1 MSQNKIF
8 EEDISMDNKK
18 NTHELPAHDVVES
31 TSQEHEIRVD
41 KVAKMRAAGIEPWPE
56 VRHAT
61 AHCQQVIDAFVENS
75 EPVQEYSVIGR
86 VVAIRLH
93 GKAAFVHLQENG
105 QKLQIY
111 FQQDRIGLQAFD
123 NLQSFIDV
131 GDIIWVKGHS
141 FRTQRGEITL
151 KADEYS
157 LQSKSLHPL
166 PEKFHGLSNVEIR
179 YRQRY
184 LDLLSNLE
192 SRSVLVKRS
201 LIVQACRE
209 FLTSHNYLE
218 VETPMLH
225 PIAGGAA
232 AKPFVTHHNALGQ
245 EFFLRIAPELYLKRL
260 VVGGLDRVFELNRNF
275 RNEGVST
282 RHNPEFTMLECY
294 TAHENIE
301 YGMSFVEQLI
311 KAMADKVCDNKML
324 KFFDYE
330 IDLSKPFARIAMKD
344 AVQAVHNLSD
354 DQMNE
359 ATIDALLKKHHIAL
373 KTSKMTINEKIYL
386 LFEETVESTL
396 IQPTFIIDFPIEV
409 SPLAKRHAQ
418 DPTLAAR
425 AELFVAGIEFA
436 NLFNELND
444 PFDQANRFHQQMESH
459 AAGDEEAHQYD
470 ADFILALE
478 HGLPPTVGFGIGI
491 DRLIMLLTGASS
503 IKDIILFPTLKKK

>member
-1 MSQNKIF
+1 
-8 EEDISMDNKK
+8 MDNK
-18 NTHELPAHDVVES
+18 NNIHELAAHDVVES
-31 TSQEHEIRVD
+31 TSQEHDIRVD
-41 KVAKMRAAGIEPWPE
+41 KVAKMREAGIEPWPE
-56 VRHAT
+56 VKHAT
-61 AHCQQVIDAFVENS
+61 AHCQQVIDEFVDASAVALAKEKDS
-75 EPVQEYSVIGR
+75 ESEQQYSVIGR

-111 FQQDRIGLQAFD
+111 FQQDRIGLQAFE
-123 NLQSFIDV
+123 NLHNFIDV

-184 LDLLSNLE
+184 LDLLSNVD
-192 SRSVLVKRS
+192 SRSALVKRS
-201 LIVQACRE
+201 LIVQTCRE

-245 EFFLRIAPELYLKRL
+245 EFVLRIAQELYLKRL
-260 VVGGLDRVFELNRNF
+260 GVAGLDRVFEINRNF

-294 TAHENIE
+294 TAHENYQ
-301 YGMSFVEQLI
+301 YGMDFVEQLI
-311 KAMADKVCDNKML
+311 KAMAHKVCDSTML
-324 KFFDYE
+324 QFGDYE
-330 IDLSKPFARIAMKD
+330 LDFSKPFARIRMKD
-344 AVQAVHNLSD
+344 AVQAVHKLSD
-354 DQMNE
+354 ADMTE
-359 ATIDALLKKHHIAL
+359 ATIDALLKKHHIKL
-373 KTSKMTINEKIYL
+373 KTSSMTISEKIYL

-409 SPLAKRHAQ
+409 SPLAKRSA
-418 DPTLAAR
+418 DDDSLAAR
-425 AELFVAGIEFA
+425 AELFIAGMEIA

-491 DRLIMLLTGASS
+491 DRLIMLLTGSTS

>member
-1 MSQNKIF
+1 MEHKKKI
-8 EEDISMDNKK
+8 DDA
-18 NTHELPAHDVVES
+18 TVVDHIES
-31 TSQEHEIRVD
+31 SSQEHEIRVD
-41 KVAKMRAAGIEPWPE
+41 KVAKMRQAGIEPWPE

-61 AHCQQVIDAFVENS
+61 ASCQQVIDDFVENA
-75 EPVQEYSVIGR
+75 EPVQVYAIVGR
-86 VVAIRLH
+86 VVSIRLH
-93 GKAAFVHLQENG
+93 GKAAFVHLQEQG

-111 FQQDRIGLQAFD
+111 FQQERIGAVAFEQ
-123 NLQSFIDV
+123 LQSFVDI
-131 GDIIWVKGHS
+131 GDYMWVKGFS
-141 FRTQRGEITL
+141 FKTQRGEITL
-151 KADEYS
+151 KADVYTI
-157 LQSKSLHPL
+157 QSKCLHPL
-166 PEKFHGLSNVEIR
+166 PEKFHGLVNVEMR

-184 LDLLSNLE
+184 LDLISNPE
-192 SRSVLVKRS
+192 SRATLVKRS

-209 FLTSHNYLE
+209 FLTQHGYLE

-232 AKPFVTHHNALGQ
+232 AKPFSTHHNALGQ

-260 VVGGLDRVFELNRNF
+260 VIGGFDRVFELNRNF
-275 RNEGVST
+275 RNEGVSP

-294 TAHENIE
+294 TAHEGFE
-301 YGMSFVEQLI
+301 FGMDLVEQLI
-311 KAMADKVCDNKML
+311 KAMAAKVSDDSMI
-324 KFFDYE
+324 KFGEHE
-330 IDLSKPFARIAMKD
+330 IDLSKPFAKISMKS
-344 AVQAVHNLSD
+344 AVQSRHNLSD
-354 DQMNE
+354 ADMNE
-359 ATIDALLKKHHIAL
+359 ATIDALLKKHHVAL
-373 KTSKMTINEKIYL
+373 PKSNMTINEKIYL

-425 AELFVAGIEFA
+425 AELFIVGIEFA

-444 PFDQANRFHQQMESH
+444 PFDQADRFKSQMDAH

-491 DRLIMLLTGASS
+491 DRLIMLITGSTS
-503 IKDIILFPTLKKK
+503 IKDVILFPTLKKK

>member
-1 MSQNKIF
+1 
-8 EEDISMDNKK
+8 MDNKK
-18 NTHELPAHDVVES
+18 NMQEQPAHEVIES

-56 VRHAT
+56 VKHAT
-61 AHCQQVIDAFVENS
+61 ASCQQVVTDFVES
-75 EPVQEYSVIGR
+75 AEPVQVYAVVGR
-86 VVAIRLH
+86 VVSIRLH
-93 GKAAFVHLQENG
+93 GKAAFVHLQEQG
-105 QKLQIY
+105 HKLQVY
-111 FQQDRIGLQAFD
+111 FQQERIGALAFD
-123 NLQSFIDV
+123 QLQSFVDI
-131 GDIIWVKGHS
+131 GDFLWVKGHS

-151 KADEYS
+151 KADVYS
-157 LQSKSLHPL
+157 IQSKSLHPL
-166 PEKFHGLSNVEIR
+166 PEKFHGLSNIETR

-184 LDLLSNLE
+184 LDLISNAE
-192 SRSVLVKRS
+192 SRAALQKRS
-201 LIVQACRE
+201 IIVQACRE
-209 FLTSHNYLE
+209 FLTSHGYLE

-260 VVGGLDRVFELNRNF
+260 VVGGFDRVFEINRNF

-294 TAHENIE
+294 TAHENYQ
-301 YGMSFVEQLI
+301 YGMDIVEQLI
-311 KAMADKVCDNKML
+311 KSMADKVCDSTIL
-324 KFFDYE
+324 KFGDYE
-330 IDLSKPFARIAMKD
+330 LDFGKPFARIAMKD
-344 AVQAVHNLSD
+344 AVQKTHNLSD
-354 DQMNE
+354 ADMNE

-373 KTSKMTINEKIYL
+373 KTSKMTIAEKIYL

-409 SPLAKRHAQ
+409 SPLAKRHPLN
-418 DPTLAAR
+418 DSLAAR
-425 AELFVAGIEFA
+425 AELFIAGMEIA

-444 PFDQANRFHQQMESH
+444 PFDQAQRFHQQMESH

-478 HGLPPTVGFGIGI
+478 HALPPTVGFGIGI
-491 DRLIMLLTGASS
+491 DRLIMLLTGSTS